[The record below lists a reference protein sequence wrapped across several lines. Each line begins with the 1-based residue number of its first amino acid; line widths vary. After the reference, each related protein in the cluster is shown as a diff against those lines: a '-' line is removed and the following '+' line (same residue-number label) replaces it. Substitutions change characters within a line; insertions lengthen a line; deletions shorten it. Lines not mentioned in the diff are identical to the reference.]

1 MSYPDSVFDSSE
13 DGSRPRAL
21 SQAGSGLT
29 WELDFGNLGM
39 LVVLMN
45 CRVPQQSV
53 LKVGEIVAS

>member
-1 MSYPDSVFDSSE
+1 M
-13 DGSRPRAL
+13 
-21 SQAGSGLT
+21 